1 MLLLP
6 DGWVCFLLFSV
17 LNRIFS
23 TGQEWGLSAGVWGVG
38 EVGVTGNGKG
48 GLWEHHVAGPFI
60 LQREYQLN
68 LFKISVLGPDCW
80 RTGSR
85 QQIGGQEA
93 ACPARCRQCPGCRC
107 AVPAVRGLV
116 FWCTGLVGGAKTSFS
131 LIDVSHDRVSGVKGL
146 LTVRTWWFLTFQN
159 FLFL

>member
-60 LQREYQLN
+60 LQRECLLN

-80 RTGSR
+80 RAGSG
-85 QQIGGQEA
+85 QQVKGQEA
-93 ACPARCRQCPGCRC
+93 TCPASCWQCPHCRC
-107 AVPAVRGLV
+107 TERFRFLV
-116 FWCTGLVGGAKTSFS
+116 HRPCGRSKDTLFS
-131 LIDVSHDRVSGVKGL
+131 RDASRDRVGGVKGL
-146 LTVRTWWFLTFQN
+146 LTVRTWWSLTFWN